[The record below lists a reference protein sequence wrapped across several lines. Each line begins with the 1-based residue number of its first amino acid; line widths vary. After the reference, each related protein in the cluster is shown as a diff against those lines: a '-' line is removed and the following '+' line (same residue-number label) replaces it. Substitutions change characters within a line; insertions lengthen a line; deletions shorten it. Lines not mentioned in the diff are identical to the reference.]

1 VSRED
6 IILVEGQ
13 VIEGLPNRMVRIE
26 LSNGYR
32 FLARLGN
39 RLMNERI
46 TLQTGD
52 KVRVEMS
59 PFDLSKGS
67 VVEHLN
73 GLRYESKGISEKAL

>member
-1 VSRED
+1 MSRED

-13 VIEGLPNRMVRIE
+13 VIEGLPNRMIRVG

-39 RLMNERI
+39 RLMDEGIN
-46 TLQTGD
+46 LQAGD

-59 PFDLSKGS
+59 PFDLSKGNI
-67 VVEHLN
+67 VEHLN